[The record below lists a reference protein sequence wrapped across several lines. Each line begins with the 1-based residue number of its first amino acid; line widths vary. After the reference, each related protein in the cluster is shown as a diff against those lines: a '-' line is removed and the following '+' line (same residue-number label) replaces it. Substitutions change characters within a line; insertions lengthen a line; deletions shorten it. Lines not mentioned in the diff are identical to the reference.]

1 MSGVLTVMKD
11 RIEFPFHEKIRFF
24 GRCADRK
31 ELNARFFNWS
41 GSGFTFSFVGSE
53 VRCRLLGCLRGED
66 IPDEASRAYIAV
78 FIDDFPRCTARFP
91 IVSADGWY
99 TLAEGLPCKHH
110 TVRVIKDTE
119 AGYGRAAVAA
129 VETDG
134 CFADAPA
141 LRDRRIEFIG
151 DSITCG
157 YGNLCSN
164 ASPDFTTAEESF
176 VNTYAFYACEAL
188 DCEAEVVAAS
198 GNGFHRD
205 YGCNS
210 VNLIPELYEY
220 TDKLLDGHLGMPAE
234 RWNFSRQKCDMIV
247 MKLGQNDFQ
256 YCSGADLADDCK
268 TEQRLQKRR
277 AEFESSVRR
286 FFTRILEARR
296 GIPILLIYESDMGLK
311 KELLSGISGLSERVK
326 LLEIKPKRDYEGVGA
341 NGHYSVCTHARVGLL
356 VAERIRELL

>member
-1 MSGVLTVMKD
+1 MPELLTEMKD
-11 RIEFPFHEKIRFF
+11 RIEFPFPEKIRFF

-31 ELNARFFNWS
+31 ALNARFFNWS
-41 GSGFTFSFVGSE
+41 GAGFTFSFVGSE
-53 VRCRLLGCLRGED
+53 VRCRLLGGIQGESV
-66 IPDEASRAYIAV
+66 PDKASRAYIAV
-78 FIDDFPRCTARFP
+78 FLDDCTSCTARFP
-91 IVSADGWY
+91 IDQDDGWY

-129 VETDG
+129 IETDG

-141 LRDRRIEFIG
+141 PRKRRIEFIG

-176 VNTYAFYACEAL
+176 VNTYAFFACEAL
-188 DCEAEVVAAS
+188 GCEAEVVAAS

-205 YGCNS
+205 YGCNA

-220 TDKLLDGHLGMPAE
+220 TDKLLDGHLGLAAE
-234 RWNFSRQKCDMIV
+234 RWSFSDQKCDMIV
-247 MKLGQNDFQ
+247 IKLGQNDFQ
-256 YCSGADLADDCK
+256 YCSGADLTDDGR
-268 TEQRLQKRR
+268 TEQRLKERR
-277 AEFESSVRR
+277 VEFEGSVRT
-286 FFTRILEARR
+286 FFKRLLEARP

-311 KELLSGISGLSERVK
+311 KELLSGVDGLSERVK
-326 LLEIKPKRDYEGVGA
+326 LLEIKPKREYEGVGA

-356 VAERIRELL
+356 VAERLKELL